1 MLPGRILVESDDPQS
16 RVVPDVGAM
25 DLAGH

>member
-1 MLPGRILVESDDPQS
+1 MLPGRILVESDDPQ
-16 RVVPDVGAM
+16 RQVVPDVGAM